1 MDRDN
6 SGVGSDISD
15 SIYKEA
21 VTKLKILLSATEPN
35 MEHDVGGFNEQL
47 ARNRYKVSKSLDHLN
62 DVDKSDAERK
72 PSQIFAKL
80 PPKQPSSSVRRQL
93 FPSPAKTNGYLR
105 SRHNSWHNLTH
116 LEGDSGLPGGSGPGT
131 DILGYHAS
139 PPSVKHLSRP
149 GSPVGMSPAVKEL
162 VQRQEIYISQ
172 LEKEA
177 AFCRDQLSNILLQ
190 VKQVLVANSN
200 EAADDK
206 AKKEEMMKML
216 KSLESE
222 VKSRD
227 QFQLE
232 NKKYQEENLILK
244 QQLSK
249 TEKNTVTADESSSTL
264 IANLR
269 KEVDILKAR
278 EAEAAEQ
285 VQKSVKV
292 AEQIRQQKSE
302 AEFEIGQLSS
312 QVERQQVRIRSLIE
326 EQVSKVEE
334 ERGKVHTLK

>member
-1 MDRDN
+1 MFN
-6 SGVGSDISD
+6 
-15 SIYKEA
+15 
-21 VTKLKILLSATEPN
+21 
-35 MEHDVGGFNEQL
+35 HDVDTE
-47 ARNRYKVSKSLDHLN
+47 
-62 DVDKSDAERK
+62 DV
-72 PSQIFAKL
+72 
-80 PPKQPSSSVRRQL
+80 
-93 FPSPAKTNGYLR
+93 
-105 SRHNSWHNLTH
+105 
-116 LEGDSGLPGGSGPGT
+116 
-131 DILGYHAS
+131 
-139 PPSVKHLSRP
+139 
-149 GSPVGMSPAVKEL
+149 
-162 VQRQEIYISQ
+162 
-172 LEKEA
+172 
-177 AFCRDQLSNILLQ
+177 
-190 VKQVLVANSN
+190 
-200 EAADDK
+200 
-206 AKKEEMMKML
+206 
-216 KSLESE
+216 
-222 VKSRD
+222 
-227 QFQLE
+227 

-334 ERGKVHTLK
+334 ERGKFHTIK